1 MSREAMQPALNALE
15 PIVNNSAL
23 DPRDRAY
30 AAQQI
35 LRAALADRAQRDP
48 SPPWGDFENWHAL
61 YEELRAAIDGGS
73 ESMTHADALAQVKAC
88 KCCDVSAAQPAP
100 EAVAWLHQHGATGLT
115 MFSEKEKPDSSRW
128 HSVGPV
134 FLHAPPAQP
143 APSVPDDAHAQGYAA
158 GRASLMPLLEQ
169 ARQTLGGVA
178 NLGPNDQFQI
188 QAEEN
193 AIIAIKAALKEI
205 KP

>member
-1 MSREAMQPALNALE
+1 MSREAMQLALDALE

-23 DPRDRAY
+23 DPQDQAY

-35 LRAALADRAQRDP
+35 LRAALAELVPEPDLIKE
-48 SPPWGDFENWHAL
+48 FENWHTL

-100 EAVAWLHQHGATGLT
+100 
-115 MFSEKEKPDSSRW
+115 
-128 HSVGPV
+128 
-134 FLHAPPAQP
+134 
-143 APSVPDDAHAQGYAA
+143 SVPDDAHAQGYAA
-158 GRASLMPLLEQ
+158 GRVQSHAVDGCPEVPLPTSERGETLQYRYGEMLKHGQSCYAAGRASLVPLLEQ
-169 ARQTLGGVA
+169 ARQTLGVVA

-193 AIIAIKAALKEI
+193 AIIAIEAALKEI